1 MHKQRNVPF
10 AHLRK
15 IRNLYK
21 KIVNDIYKY
30 FQRNMEIIEYNLS

>member
-1 MHKQRNVPF
+1 
-10 AHLRK
+10 LRK
-15 IRNLYK
+15 IRILYK